1 MRRILFLCL
10 FFIAA
15 LMPAHAQNSSAFE
28 PARCPMPIPG
38 DTVVDCGYLTVPERH
53 ENPGGQ
59 QIELAVAIVRA
70 TDPNPRPDPVVYLEG
85 GPGGSALWGLEG
97 WLNIPLLDSRDL
109 ILFDQRG
116 TGYSIPGLFCDA
128 YEYDFDP
135 EDVEIIEYE
144 TACAEAL
151 TADGIDLGAYNS
163 AQSAQDV
170 VMLVEALGYDQ
181 VNLYGISYGTRLGLT
196 ILRDQPQ
203 IVRAAILDSPYP
215 PNIDGYEMQALNGYN
230 AIEAMFAACKAYVPC
245 ALAYPAQRDRFYDWV
260 DAGDTVLSDF
270 GDGEERVDGYQVIS
284 VLFDVLYDSAAIP
297 YIPLALENIL
307 DGDGSMFGELVSGI
321 YADDPAEQ
329 ERYDALYALTDDLA
343 MQQLGMDDYDQ
354 FLDYFDAA
362 SEDELLEL
370 YDAALAEA
378 SDDDY
383 AEVLRLHL
391 GLDTAADLDAYLETV
406 SDDVYDRLFDN
417 VVSSLALG
425 WVDVSDAD
433 AVFNS
438 VTCVEE
444 LPFNDRQEAEL
455 YGLRLP
461 AILRDSLME
470 GVYAQYD
477 SCMIWGVEPAA
488 AFENDPVQ
496 SDLPVL
502 VLAGQFDPITPPL
515 FAEAAAKSL
524 TNAQV
529 VIVPGAGHSVIDAG
543 DCPASL
549 TVAFFDNPAAPVD
562 TSCIS
567 TLTVDWVLD

>member
-1 MRRILFLCL
+1 MRRITFLFLL
-10 FFIAA
+10 FIAT
-15 LMPAHAQNSSAFE
+15 LMPAHAQNIGAFE
-28 PARCPMPIPG
+28 PARCPMPIPR

-53 ENPGGQ
+53 ENPDGQ

-97 WLNIPLLDSRDL
+97 WLGLDLLKSRDL

-116 TGYSIPGLFCDA
+116 TGYSVPGLFCDA
-128 YEYDFDP
+128 YEYGFDP
-135 EDVEIIEYE
+135 ETVETVEYE
-144 TACAEAL
+144 TACAEAF

-170 VMLVEALGYDQ
+170 ALLVEALGYAQ
-181 VNLYGISYGTRLGLT
+181 VNLYGISYGTRLALT
-196 ILRDQPQ
+196 VLRDQSQ

-215 PNIDGYEMQALNGYN
+215 PNIDGYEMQALNGFN
-230 AIEAMFAACKAYVPC
+230 AIEAMFAACKADVSC
-245 ALAYPAQRDRFYDWV
+245 ALAFPDLRDRFYAWV
-260 DAGDTVLSDF
+260 DSGDTVLSDF
-270 GDGEERVDGYQVIS
+270 GDGSDFVDGYQVVS

-297 YIPLALENIL
+297 YVPLALENL
-307 DGDGSMFGELVSGI
+307 LSNDGFLFGDLVSGV

-343 MQQLGMDDYDQ
+343 MAHLGMDDYDQ

-362 SEDELLEL
+362 SEEVLLEV

-378 SDDDY
+378 SDEDY

-391 GLDTAADLDAYLETV
+391 GLDSAADLDAYLETV

-433 AVFNS
+433 GAFNS

-444 LPFNDRQEAEL
+444 LHFNDRQEAEL

-461 AILRDSLME
+461 STLRDSLME

-477 SCMIWGVEPAA
+477 SCAIWGVEPAA

-502 VLAGQFDPITPPL
+502 VLAGQFDPITPTT
-515 FAEAAAKSL
+515 FAEAAAQSL
-524 TNAQV
+524 PNAQV
-529 VIVPGAGHSVIDAG
+529 VTVPGAGHSVIDAG
-543 DCPASL
+543 DCPPSL
-549 TVAFFDNPAAPVD
+549 AVAFFDNPAAPVD

-567 TLTVDWVLD
+567 ALTVDWVLE

>member
-1 MRRILFLCL
+1 MRRIIFLFLL
-10 FFIAA
+10 LVAA
-15 LMPAHAQNSSAFE
+15 LMPAYAQNSGGFE

-53 ENPGGQ
+53 ENPDGQ

-97 WLNIPLLDSRDL
+97 WLDIPLLESRDL
-109 ILFDQRG
+109 ILVDQRG
-116 TGYSIPGLFCDA
+116 TGYSIPGLFCDV

-135 EDVEIIEYE
+135 ETVETVEYE
-144 TACAEAL
+144 TACAEAF

-163 AQSAQDV
+163 AQSAQDI

-181 VNLYGISYGTRLGLT
+181 VNLYGISYGTRLALT
-196 ILRDQPQ
+196 VLRDQPQ

-215 PNIDGYEMQALNGYN
+215 PNIDGYEMQALNGFN
-230 AIEAMFAACKAYVPC
+230 AIEAMFAACKAEVSC
-245 ALAYPAQRDRFYDWV
+245 ALAFPDLRDRFYAWV
-260 DAGDTVLSDF
+260 ESGDTVLSDF

-297 YIPLALENIL
+297 YVPLALENL
-307 DGDGSMFGELVSGI
+307 LNNDGFLFGDLVSGV
-321 YADDPAEQ
+321 YEDDPAEQ

-343 MQQLGMDDYDQ
+343 MAQLGMDDYDQ
-354 FLDYFDAA
+354 FLDYFDSA
-362 SEDELLEL
+362 SEAELLEL

-378 SDDDY
+378 SDEEY

-391 GLDTAADLDAYLETV
+391 GLDSAAELDAYLATV
-406 SDDVYDRLFDN
+406 SDEVYDRLFDN

-425 WVDVSDAD
+425 WIDVSDAD
-433 AVFNS
+433 GVFNS

-444 LPFNDRQEAEL
+444 LPFNNRQEAEL

-461 AILRDSLME
+461 ATLRDSLME

-477 SCMIWGVEPAA
+477 SCAIWGVEPAA

-515 FAEAAAKSL
+515 FAEAAAEAL
-524 TNAQV
+524 TNVQV
-529 VIVPGAGHSVIDAG
+529 VTVPGAGHSVIDAG

-549 TVAFFDNPAAPVD
+549 TVAFFDNPASPVD
-562 TSCIS
+562 TSCVS
-567 TLTVDWVLD
+567 ALTVDWVLE